1 MIRLALADLRDSW
14 LAWLGVSIAF
24 VTLNFSLALS
34 GIALTS
40 AASSTSALGPDGT
53 QLLRVDGIAN
63 IVLSSLV
70 GLAVIGAAT
79 ALVVTSRRGALA
91 RVLLAGATP
100 AQVTLLVATQI
111 TAVALA
117 SSVVGSLL
125 AVALAPTALR
135 LVVEDRGLAGVD
147 PTVSVPLLL
156 GTAIGCALL
165 CVIGGLRQAH
175 AASAIP
181 PVEALREATSGGT
194 RPEGPL
200 HRTLRALRFLLSV
213 AALLVMF
220 VFVGASGNTVATEP
234 EAGKDLVSMITQQ
247 AFLAVPV
254 AGLALTAILP
264 WIVGPVTRAWTG
276 ALPIRSA
283 SWHLA
288 RHTVLAKRGRLIRSI
303 VPVMFSVGLV
313 FGLMAV
319 GATFAGIAEHLGV
332 GQLEGS
338 SATSLLTLVGLPLA
352 VAVAGA
358 VGNLV
363 MMSRQ
368 RSAELALDGVI
379 GATPRQQILI
389 PIFEALIITLTASIL
404 GLIMATV
411 GGSLLALG
419 LSQVLPQAQLVMP
432 WALLAG
438 SVLACLIVVTA
449 ATTGPIIRS
458 LGAPAPTVISRFIA
472 T

>member
-24 VTLNFSLALS
+24 VTLNFSLAIS

-40 AASSTSALGPDGT
+40 AASSSSALGPDGA
-53 QLLRVDGIAN
+53 QLLRVDGLVN

-100 AQVTLLVATQI
+100 GQVTLLVTTQI

-125 AVALAPTALR
+125 AVSLAPVALR
-135 LVVEDRGLAGVD
+135 LVVQDRGLAGVD
-147 PTVSVPLLL
+147 PTISMPLLL

-165 CVIGGLRQAH
+165 CVLGGLRQAH

-181 PVEALREATSGGT
+181 PVEALREATSGVT
-194 RPEGPL
+194 RTEGRL
-200 HRTLRALRFLLSV
+200 HRVLRGLRFVVSM

-220 VFVGASGNTVATEP
+220 VFVAAAGSTVATEP
-234 EAGKDLVSMITQQ
+234 EAGKDLVSMVTQL
-247 AFLAVPV
+247 AFVAVPV

-264 WIVGPVTRAWTG
+264 WIVGPVTRVWTG

-283 SWHLA
+283 PWHLA
-288 RHTVLAKRGRLIRSI
+288 RHTVLAKRDRLIRSI

-319 GATFAGIAEHLGV
+319 GATFAGVAERLGV

-379 GATPRQQILI
+379 GATPPQQLLI
-389 PIFEALIITLTASIL
+389 PVFEALIITLTASIL
-404 GLIMATV
+404 GLIMATA

-432 WALLAG
+432 WGLLGG
-438 SVLACLIVVTA
+438 SVLVCLAVVMA
-449 ATTGPIIRS
+449 ATVLPVLRA
-458 LGAPAPTVISRFIA
+458 LGTSAPTVIARFVA
-472 T
+472 S